1 MRLRYGLAAA
11 LLPALAALALAEASL
26 WVSSTGAKLKADTK
40 ATAATVA
47 DVPIGAQLQVLE
59 AKDTWYRV
67 TAPGGAQGWIYRGK
81 VSETAPAAPSGT
93 GGGGLFGGLTG
104 GSTNQAA
111 SADTSRSIR
120 GLSPETTEYADA
132 AGTPK
137 ENREALDRVLALK
150 VDAAELEQFLQEGRI
165 GEYAP

>member
-1 MRLRYGLAAA
+1 MRPRYGLAAA
-11 LLPALAALALAEASL
+11 LILTVAVLALAQTSL

-47 DVPIGAQLQVLE
+47 DVPVGAQLQVLE
-59 AKDTWYRV
+59 ARDTWYRV
-67 TAPGGAQGWIYRGK
+67 AAPDGKQGWIYRGK
-81 VSETAPAAPSGT
+81 VSETPPAPATGG
-93 GGGGLFGGLTG
+93 GGGGLFGAVTS
-104 GSTNQAA
+104 GSTIQAA

-137 ENREALDRVLALK
+137 ENREALDKVLVLK
-150 VDAAELEQFLQEGRI
+150 VETAELEKFLQEGRI
-165 GEYAP
+165 GEYAQ

>member
-1 MRLRYGLAAA
+1 MKPRYGLAAA
-11 LLPALAALALAEASL
+11 VVLAVAALALAQTSL

-47 DVPIGAQLQVLE
+47 DVPVGAQLQVLE

-67 TAPGGAQGWIYRGK
+67 AAPDGKQGWIYRGK
-81 VSETAPAAPSGT
+81 VSETSPAGSSGG
-93 GGGGLFGGLTG
+93 GGGGLFGAVTS
-104 GSTNQAA
+104 GSTIQAA

-137 ENREALDRVLALK
+137 ENREALDKVLALK
-150 VDAAELEQFLQEGRI
+150 VDAADLEKFLQEGRI
-165 GEYAP
+165 GEYAQ